1 MSLINICKV
10 FSWPTVIHSGS
21 AIPLNWV
28 GTYFVPGSMPGA
40 GDTRINKKQLLP
52 SESSWYLMEELIL

>member
-40 GDTRINKKQLLP
+40 GDTRINKKQPLP
-52 SESSWYLMEELIL
+52 SEELIL